1 MVKPTTK
8 LGYYYGLN
16 RDKEPV
22 DRPAYSG
29 GEKFAQGREPRRK
42 AGSALGIDLVSGT
55 GQPPTLPPPYVG
67 GAELRNLD
75 ISGI

>member
-1 MVKPTTK
+1 MVKPTTR

-16 RDKEPV
+16 RNKEPYE
-22 DRPAYSG
+22 RPGNTG
-29 GEKFAQGREPRRK
+29 GEKFAESREPRRK
-42 AGSALGIDLVSGT
+42 AGDALGIDLISGT
-55 GQPPTLPPPYVG
+55 GQPPTLPPPYAG

>member
-1 MVKPTTK
+1 VVKPKTR
-8 LGYYYGLN
+8 LGYYYGVN
-16 RDKEPV
+16 RNKEPAE
-22 DRPAYSG
+22 RAPYSG
-29 GEKFAQGREPRRK
+29 GEKFAEARVPRRK
-42 AGSALGIDLVSGT
+42 AGDALGIDLISGT

>member
-16 RDKEPV
+16 RNKEPSE
-22 DRPAYSG
+22 RPGYSG
-29 GEKFAQGREPRRK
+29 GEKFAEAREPRRK
-42 AGSALGIDLVSGT
+42 AGNALGIDLVSGT
-55 GQPPTLPPPYVG
+55 GQPPTLPPPFVG

>member
-1 MVKPTTK
+1 MVKPTTR
-8 LGYYYGLN
+8 LGYYYGLG
-16 RDKEPV
+16 RDKEPAE
-22 DRPAYSG
+22 RAPYSG
-29 GEKFAQGREPRRK
+29 GEKFAESRGPRRK
-42 AGSALGIDLVSGT
+42 AGDALGIDLISGT

>member
-1 MVKPTTK
+1 MVRPKTR
-8 LGYYYGLN
+8 LGYYYGVG
-16 RDKEPV
+16 RDRTPQERAP
-22 DRPAYSG
+22 YSG
-29 GEKFAQGREPRRK
+29 GEKFAEGRQPRRK
-42 AGSALGIDLVSGT
+42 AGDALGIDLISGT